1 MPAAA
6 VASLTPAIAG
16 ISGTSVGARGETA
29 VDMRAP
35 SSTGSN
41 NRHARIYTGL
51 PRPQGRS
58 TASRRRMAGHF
69 GPAMTTVN
77 TIGLEEVTANF
88 YFFAG
93 AILESFAAS
102 GLAVFGLGASGVCAV
117 SAGLF
122 LGAILAVSGSFFPVS
137 ACALSVT
144 KVSDLPLTWPQSG
157 GLRLRLSPTLM

>member
-35 SSTGSN
+35 SSTGTN
-41 NRHARIYTGL
+41 KPPGNGI
-51 PRPQGRS
+51 P
-58 TASRRRMAGHF
+58 RRRMAGHF
-69 GPAMTTVN
+69 GPAMTMVN

-102 GLAVFGLGASGVCAV
+102 GFVGAVSGFAVSDLGASGVAAV
-117 SAGLF
+117 SAGLSMRS
-122 LGAILAVSGSFFPVS
+122 ILAASRS
-137 ACALSVT
+137 
-144 KVSDLPLTWPQSG
+144 
-157 GLRLRLSPTLM
+157 